1 MSVCAGF
8 LPPEPYLRLVETLK
22 IIAYGMFTAS
32 MGIALPGIV
41 NMTAVSV
48 CIRRGNQ
55 AGLQFIIGAALATAL
70 QVSLSLLF
78 ADVLQRHNDWLH
90 FMQRAGIWA
99 FLFLSLF
106 FFWQGRKAKVAKAA
120 KSSGRKIISFGFGL
134 AAANMLAVPYF
145 LGICSWLVATDQ
157 IGQGHFVVLLFG
169 LGALIGA
176 FGWFLAYLL
185 SANWITRHAEWL
197 TRNLM
202 YVMSAFCLFL
212 AILQFYWLS
221 SPG

>member
-1 MSVCAGF
+1 MSILSIF
-8 LPPEPYLRLVETLK
+8 LPSECYLRTVETLK
-22 IIAYGMFTAS
+22 IIGYGMFTAS

-55 AGLQFIIGAALATAL
+55 AGLQFIVGAALATAL
-70 QVSLSLLF
+70 QVALSLFF
-78 ADVLQRHNDWLH
+78 ADVLQRHSDWLH
-90 FMQRAGIWA
+90 FMQQAGIWV
-99 FLFLSLF
+99 FLLLSLG
-106 FFWQGRKAKVAKAA
+106 FFWQARRARVARAA

-134 AAANMLAVPYF
+134 SLANMLAVPYF
-145 LGICSWLVATDQ
+145 LGICSWLVATAQ
-157 IGQGHFVVLLFG
+157 IGQGHSVVLLFG

-176 FGWFLAYLL
+176 FGWFLAYVL
-185 SANWITRHAEWL
+185 SASWITRHAEWL

-212 AILQFYWLS
+212 AMLQLYWLNAQ
-221 SPG
+221 G